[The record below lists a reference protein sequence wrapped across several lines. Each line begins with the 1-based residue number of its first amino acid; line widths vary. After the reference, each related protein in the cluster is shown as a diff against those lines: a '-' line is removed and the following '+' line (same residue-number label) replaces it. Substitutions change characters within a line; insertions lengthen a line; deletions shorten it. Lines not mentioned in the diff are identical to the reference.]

1 MPNGRNKQKQTK
13 TMTKLNE
20 KTNEEIKAMTQSQ
33 LRSYCRHLFNTG
45 NLDSPNNPLT
55 ESERREWRSI
65 FPRWVNGQLA
75 GYTLADF
82 RAVATRRMFPMDG
95 WQLPKVGGEAATADK
110 RPAPMPT
117 TKPTPV
123 LTPTAIDTTAPAP
136 TASGKMDKAE
146 IIASILNGVSREDCI
161 AICNEIIETRIPD
174 GLPELKI
181 IIKGETVRKI
191 DVPTHAAFPRLLR
204 YLSAGEDTYCFG
216 PAGTGKTELG
226 KQLAAAMDVNFYF
239 TSKISAE
246 HHFQGFVD
254 GGGKYH
260 ETPFFKA
267 FTRGGLFLFD
277 EMDASNPNV
286 LTRLN
291 AALANRR
298 CDFPNG
304 IFEAH
309 KDFVCLGAG
318 NTSLGGASREY
329 NARQQQDSA
338 LIDRFLFVPVDYDE
352 KLERSI
358 ASAYAGGKAAAERV
372 QAVRRAVKR
381 LKIRHTV
388 SMRATIKLA
397 KLLTVGDTK
406 AEAEAA
412 ALWKSLDDATITK
425 IEADIKAN
433 A

>member
-1 MPNGRNKQKQTK
+1 
-13 TMTKLNE
+13 
-20 KTNEEIKAMTQSQ
+20 
-33 LRSYCRHLFNTG
+33 
-45 NLDSPNNPLT
+45 
-55 ESERREWRSI
+55 
-65 FPRWVNGQLA
+65 
-75 GYTLADF
+75 
-82 RAVATRRMFPMDG
+82 
-95 WQLPKVGGEAATADK
+95 
-110 RPAPMPT
+110 
-117 TKPTPV
+117 
-123 LTPTAIDTTAPAP
+123 
-136 TASGKMDKAE
+136 
-146 IIASILNGVSREDCI
+146 
-161 AICNEIIETRIPD
+161 
-174 GLPELKI
+174 
-181 IIKGETVRKI
+181 
-191 DVPTHAAFPRLLR
+191 
-204 YLSAGEDTYCFG
+204 
-216 PAGTGKTELG
+216 
-226 KQLAAAMDVNFYF
+226 MDVNFYF

-309 KDFVCLGAG
+309 KDFVCLDAG